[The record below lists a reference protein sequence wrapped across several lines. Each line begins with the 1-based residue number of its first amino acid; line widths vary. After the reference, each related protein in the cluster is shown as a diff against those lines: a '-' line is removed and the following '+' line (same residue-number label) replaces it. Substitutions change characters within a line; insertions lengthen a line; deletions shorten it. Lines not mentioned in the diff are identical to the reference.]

1 MLPLSLYALLHV
13 RAVQNYAVRHIAEYL
28 SEELGTEVKV
38 GGVNI
43 APFRSIILTDV
54 AINDLDGTSLL
65 GVERMGL
72 IINKLSIRNKQLIV
86 TELSIEG
93 GRLNV
98 NRVDE
103 ENHYNFQFLIDYF
116 SNGDKPDNGL
126 SNWNAHVLSLRLSN
140 ATLHFQD
147 NKRPFRINGSTL
159 TAVSIHDINLA
170 VREIR
175 LASRMLAFELD
186 YLMYRES
193 QGFKV
198 DYLSGSFEL
207 DDNGAMINNF
217 LLRTGNTELSFDL
230 ILDFDSLSSESLF
243 SPFSRGFSYSLELLP
258 SVIEL
263 ADVGHYFSPIYG
275 INSTVSLNGKFT
287 GDRTELMADNIMLST
302 GNDTHFNGSFS
313 LTDLDEIVNAGLD
326 LNVFAFKSS
335 IADLSSFRLPDS
347 FEQTYIIL
355 PEYLFSLGKVFFS
368 GELNGSLND
377 FRADGKL
384 VTDIGSLQSDIEFKQ
399 ISGRERYAYRGQLST
414 DSFDLGRFTGNAKY
428 IGVVDMTA
436 EVSGAGF
443 DIENLEM
450 DIDGEITTMDML
462 DHQYNNL
469 KLQGAFADKKF
480 IGSFL
485 VDDSDIY
492 LDFNGKID
500 FGKAIPEF
508 DFRAVVDGA
517 NMTAMNLYQR
527 DSLMNS
533 ILSAEFVINA
543 RARSIDDL
551 EGVILLRDILYE
563 ETPLSGRF
571 TEHDIKQYATDSIYI
586 SNTLW
591 PQNNKHLRIRSE
603 FVDADLHGMI
613 NFSGI
618 GRSVIDYI
626 YTYLPA
632 MDADNDRL
640 DVTTENG
647 QNNHQDIIYTVRFKD
662 TDMLS
667 DLFFPSIRVAG
678 DSWISGGY
686 NSFRNDVGFEAFSE
700 KIELAG
706 RELENWHVRGTAE
719 TEHFLIES
727 WSDRFLLSDSLFFE
741 SLEMEISAT
750 ANMVKL
756 DLLWNKS
763 DTTGQNTG
771 HLQGQSHVI
780 GPQLFEFE
788 FLPSHAYFD
797 GDKWQINTDH
807 KVIVDRERIE
817 IHQLMAYHKD
827 QFIRADGVLSADAGD
842 RMTLSFASFDVAYSE
857 YLMNTKNFDFGGI
870 MNGYVSFTGMYQPPS
885 IGAELL
891 VDDFAFNHIVL
902 GNLDVQSIWDKD
914 KGAFR
919 VDADI
924 TASGEEKVHKPLIVS
939 GFIYP
944 DGDDRNFDLDLIL
957 DKKNMAVW
965 GRYMAS
971 FADHFRGLATGN
983 LRMDGPFHSPE
994 LSGSALVEQ
1003 GGLHIPYLN
1012 TGYTFD
1018 HKVVFEKGSLRLD
1031 ALLLNDS
1038 LGNTGLLTGELLH
1051 NAFKDFAFDLH
1062 LAPER
1067 MVIFNTNQHSGD
1079 FYYGTAF
1086 LTGLAHIHG
1095 PATDVILDVSA
1106 RTNRGTNVILP
1117 LNYSG
1122 EIRESRFITFVSND
1136 TLQKGQSVAFP
1147 EMRGGLTLNF
1157 DLEVTSDADV
1167 HMYFDTRFGDV
1178 IRASGAG
1185 DLRME
1190 VSPQGAFNI
1199 YGDYVIE
1206 DGEYMFSLQNIINKR
1221 FRIEQGSTV
1230 RWAGD
1235 MNDAD
1240 VDLRAAYRLR
1250 TPLYDLLAGEGVDNA
1265 TSDIYRRRIPV
1276 ETMLILEDKLFNPT
1290 ISFEILVPGGDENT
1304 RELIERV
1311 ITTEQE
1317 MNRQVFSLLV
1327 LNRFMPAT
1335 TDQYNTALGYGVGS
1349 TSSELLSNQLSNWLS
1364 QISTDFDIGVNYRPG
1379 DELSSQEVELALST
1393 QLFDDRVLIDGNFGY
1408 AGNETATGNSA
1419 QSASQIIGDVNI
1431 EVKITP
1437 EGKFRVKAFNRS
1449 NTFDIINT
1457 SSPYTQGIGLFYR
1470 KEFDDFSDLF
1480 RRVRRPE
1487 EFGGMLND
1495 PASIGGTGVFS
1506 RDGND
1511 AADQ

>member
-13 RAVQNYAVRHIAEYL
+13 RAVQNYTVRHLTEYL

-38 GGVNI
+38 GGVSI
-43 APFRSIILTDV
+43 ALFGSIILTDV

-86 TELSIEG
+86 RELSIEG

-98 NRVDE
+98 HRVDE
-103 ENHYNFQFLIDYF
+103 GNHYNFQFLMDYF
-116 SNGDKPDNGL
+116 SNGEKPDNGF

-159 TAVSIHDINLA
+159 TAVSIYDINLA
-170 VREIR
+170 VREIQ
-175 LASRMLAFELD
+175 LASSMLAFELD

-193 QGFKV
+193 QGFQV

-207 DDNGAMINNF
+207 ADNGGIINNF
-217 LLRTGNTELSFDL
+217 LLRTENTELQFDL
-230 ILDFDSLSSESLF
+230 ILDFEGPFSESLF
-243 SPFSRGFSYSLELLP
+243 SLFSREFNYRLELMP
-258 SVIEL
+258 SVIDL
-263 ADVGHYFSPIYG
+263 ADVGHYFEPVYG
-275 INSTVSLNGKFT
+275 ISSNVFLSGEFEGNK
-287 GDRTELMADNIMLST
+287 TELMVDNMMFSA
-302 GNDTHFNGSFS
+302 GNDTHFIGSFS
-313 LTDLDEIVNAGLD
+313 VTGLDKIRHASLD
-326 LNVFAFKSS
+326 LNISSFNSS
-335 IADLSSFRLPDS
+335 IADLNGFRLPDS
-347 FEQTYIIL
+347 FEQTSFVL
-355 PEYLFSLGKVFFS
+355 PGYLFSLGKVSFT

-384 VTDIGSLQSDIEFKQ
+384 VTDIGSLQSDIEFMQ
-399 ISGRERYAYRGQLST
+399 ISGLEKYAYRGRLSA
-414 DSFDLGRFTGNAKY
+414 DSFDLGRFTGNADY

-450 DIDGEITTMDML
+450 DVDGEITTMDML
-462 DHQYNNL
+462 DHQFNNL

-500 FGKAIPEF
+500 FGKPIPEF
-508 DFRAVVDGA
+508 DFRAIVDDV
-517 NMTAMNLYQR
+517 NLTSMNLYQR

-563 ETPLSGRF
+563 EIPLSGRYAKQ
-571 TEHDIKQYATDSIYI
+571 DIRKYATDSIYI

-591 PQNNKHLRIRSE
+591 SQNNKHLRIRSE

-640 DVTTENG
+640 DLTLENG

-662 TDMLS
+662 TEMLS
-667 DLFFPSIRVAG
+667 DLFFPSIRVAA

-686 NSFRNDVGFEAFSE
+686 NSSRNDVGFEAYSE

-706 RELENWHVRGTAE
+706 RELDNWHMRGTAE
-719 TEHFLIES
+719 TDQFLVES
-727 WSDRFLLSDSLFFE
+727 WGDRFFLSDSLFFE
-741 SLEMEISAT
+741 SPEMEISVA
-750 ANMVKL
+750 ANNVKL
-756 DLLWNKS
+756 DLQWNNS
-763 DTTGQNTG
+763 DTTGQNNG

-780 GPQLFEFE
+780 NPRLFEFE
-788 FLPSHAYFD
+788 FLPSYAYFD

-807 KVIVDRERIE
+807 KVFVDRERIE

-827 QFIRADGVLSADAGD
+827 QFIRADGVLSADPDD
-842 RMTLSFASFDVAYSE
+842 RMTISFASFDVAYSE
-857 YLMNTKNFDFGGI
+857 YLINTKGFDFGGI
-870 MNGYVSFTGMYQPPS
+870 MNGYVSFTGLYQPPS
-885 IGAELL
+885 IGAELE

-914 KGAFR
+914 KDAFR

-924 TASGEEKVHKPLIVS
+924 SSFEKDTTHKPLVVS

-957 DKKNMAVW
+957 DKKDMAVW

-971 FADHFRGLATGN
+971 FANNFQGLATGD
-983 LRMDGPFHSPE
+983 LRLDGPFHSPE
-994 LSGSALVEQ
+994 LSGSAFVEQ
-1003 GGLHIPYLN
+1003 GGLYVPYLN

-1018 HKVVFEKGSLRLD
+1018 HTVKIDKGRFRLD

-1038 LGNTGLLTGELLH
+1038 LGNTGLLTGEIQH

-1067 MVIFNTNQHSGD
+1067 MIIFNTNQHSGD

-1095 PATDVILDVSA
+1095 PATDVTMNVSA

-1117 LNYSG
+1117 LDYSG
-1122 EIRESRFITFVSND
+1122 EIRENRFISFVLKD
-1136 TLQKGQSVAFP
+1136 TLQEGQSVVFP

-1185 DLRME
+1185 NLRME

-1206 DGEYMFSLQNIINKR
+1206 DGEYIFSLQNIINKR

-1235 MNDAD
+1235 LNDAD

-1250 TPLYDLLAGEGVDNA
+1250 TPLYDLLSGEGVDNA

-1408 AGNETATGNSA
+1408 AGNETATGSST

-1480 RRVRRPE
+1480 RREHRPE

-1495 PASIGGTGVFS
+1495 PFSIGRTGVS
-1506 RDGND
+1506 SSDSND